1 MLNFKRGSDQDVES
15 LIESMLR
22 LIDYMNSSPNFKRN
36 IFQSFSNEDLGKILK
51 NLNDQNM

>member
-51 NLNDQNM
+51 NLND